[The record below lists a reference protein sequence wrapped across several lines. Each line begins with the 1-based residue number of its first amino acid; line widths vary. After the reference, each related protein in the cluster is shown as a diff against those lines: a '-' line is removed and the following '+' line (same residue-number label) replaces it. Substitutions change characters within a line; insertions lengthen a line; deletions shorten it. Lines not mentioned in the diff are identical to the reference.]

1 MISFLFSSRRKDNS
15 DHNLLGLLQSFLHF
29 TTPEER
35 SQCEFLIKFD
45 EDDDEVQNEIKKFFE
60 KGDLDFVVKTF
71 TWARNGGRNSLH
83 EVQSLLYGYI
93 NPQSTWIH
101 VIADDFV
108 FIRSNFVTDILNS
121 DNNFTLIGIEDRGYD
136 LAPCFSRKLLDA
148 CCGYFGTQPNG
159 DGFSSGIRTTL
170 LKKYDIDIGLEIK
183 RYYSRSSS
191 NSGEDWE
198 DNHNKIMK
206 NFDML
211 NRIYQ
216 LISKNI
222 FLCMKDS
229 KNDQSI
235 HLYKPDV
242 YPDSMKHKG
251 SL

>member
-159 DGFSSGIRTTL
+159 DGFSW
-170 LKKYDIDIGLEIK
+170 Y
-183 RYYSRSSS
+183 
-191 NSGEDWE
+191 
-198 DNHNKIMK
+198 
-206 NFDML
+206 
-211 NRIYQ
+211 
-216 LISKNI
+216 
-222 FLCMKDS
+222 
-229 KNDQSI
+229 
-235 HLYKPDV
+235 
-242 YPDSMKHKG
+242 
-251 SL
+251 

>member
-1 MISFLFSSRRKDNS
+1 MISFLFSCRMKGNP
-15 DHNLLGLLQSFLHF
+15 DHNLTALIQSFIHF

-35 SQCEFLIKFD
+35 KQCEWLIKFD
-45 EDDDEVQNEIKKFFE
+45 DDDSDAVQLKKSLE
-60 KGDLDFVVKTF
+60 EANLDFTIKPF

-108 FIRSNFVTDILNS
+108 FTRSNFVTDILNS
-121 DNNFTLIGIEDRGYD
+121 DSNFTLIGIEDRGYD
-136 LAPCFSRKLLDA
+136 LAPCFSRKLL
-148 CCGYFGTQPNG
+148 
-159 DGFSSGIRTTL
+159 
-170 LKKYDIDIGLEIK
+170 EIE
-183 RYYSRSSS
+183 RYYSRSSF
-191 NSGEDWE
+191 NSGENWE

-211 NRIYQ
+211 NRVYQ

-229 KNDQSI
+229 ENDQSI
-235 HLYKPDV
+235 HAYKPDV
-242 YPDSMKHKG
+242 YPDSAKHKG
-251 SL
+251 SN